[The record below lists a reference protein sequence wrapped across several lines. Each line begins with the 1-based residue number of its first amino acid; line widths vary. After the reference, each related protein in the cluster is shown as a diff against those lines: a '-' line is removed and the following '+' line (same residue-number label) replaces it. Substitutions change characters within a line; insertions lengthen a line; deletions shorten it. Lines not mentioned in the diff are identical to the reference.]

1 MAQTAPSAARRASG
15 SRPADGDE
23 PLTLAIDI
31 GGTHLKAGVLT
42 PEGQMVAG
50 PARVETPSPSTP
62 DAVLGALAELVAQLG
77 PFRRASIGFPGVVR
91 RGRVLTA
98 PNLGTTDWH
107 DFPLAESLG
116 DRLSVPTRLA
126 NDATVQ
132 GLGVIGGH
140 GVECVITLGTG
151 MGFALFEDGRPG
163 PHLELSQH
171 PVRGSKTYDQY
182 IGNSARQDAGRKRWS
197 RRVRKAIGCIATLTD
212 FDVLYIGG
220 GNARHIDGDLPAKVQ
235 LVSNEAG
242 ITGGIKLWGATLDG
256 MFTAQ

>member
-1 MAQTAPSAARRASG
+1 VVQTAPSAARRVSG
-15 SRPADGDE
+15 SRPTDSGE

-62 DAVLGALAELVAQLG
+62 DAVLAALGELVVQLG
-77 PFRRASIGFPGVVR
+77 PFRRMSIGFPGVVR

-98 PNLGTTDWH
+98 PNLGTATWH
-107 DFPLAESLG
+107 DFALAEALG
-116 DRLSVPTRLA
+116 DRLSVPARLA

-132 GLGVIGGH
+132 GLGAIGGN

-151 MGFALFEDGRPG
+151 MGFALFEDGRPA

-171 PVRGSKTYDQY
+171 PVRGGKTYDQY
-182 IGNSARQDAGRKRWS
+182 IGNAARREAGRKRWS
-197 RRVRKAIGCIATLTD
+197 RRVHKAIGCIATLTD

-220 GNARHIDGDLPAKVQ
+220 GNARHVEGALPANVR

-242 ITGGIKLWGATLDG
+242 ITGGTKLWDATLDG
-256 MFTAQ
+256 MFAAK